1 MGQREVRRHLV
12 QEIVCVKT
20 FPKIDSDSMN
30 KSQLNIIGLVKN
42 VLQEQIFLEKDRS
55 TSYTCKWCQP
65 VLGSIFI
72 TNIVLLNF
80 EKTF

>member
-30 KSQLNIIGLVKN
+30 KSQLNIIGQCTSRKN
-42 VLQEQIFLEKDRS
+42 IS
-55 TSYTCKWCQP
+55 
-65 VLGSIFI
+65 
-72 TNIVLLNF
+72 
-80 EKTF
+80 